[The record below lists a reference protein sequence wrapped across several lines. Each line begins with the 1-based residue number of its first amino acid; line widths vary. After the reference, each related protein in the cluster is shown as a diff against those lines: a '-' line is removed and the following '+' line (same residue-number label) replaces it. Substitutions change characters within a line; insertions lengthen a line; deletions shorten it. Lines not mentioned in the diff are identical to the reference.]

1 MIIPYTGE
9 NAWVLC
15 LKWPL
20 LTPQGWQAIY
30 CVAGVKVP
38 APYSS
43 FSDTTQ
49 VGCVYEGGLNRV
61 VIVQMFSGF
70 LAHPFPG
77 LLARESRLFL
87 GLFLSV
93 LIISFELLAF
103 SASSLRYMGWGG
115 TSGNSPLSF
124 LRA

>member
-103 SASSLRYMGWGG
+103 SASSLKYMGGG
-115 TSGNSPLSF
+115 
-124 LRA
+124 